1 VPRLRQATSRR
12 RLALAT
18 TPSIWP
24 VETGLRGRRALVTA
38 ASRGLGFASARA
50 LAAEGCRV
58 AISSSNEERIQ
69 AAAETL
75 RKEGHD
81 VVARVADLKQA
92 DQCRDLVEWATATL
106 GGLEVLVNNTRGPIL
121 GSVAELDDAAW
132 AEAINLVLM
141 SAVRLTRAS
150 LPALRRGRGSIVNLT
165 SIAAHQP
172 VDNLVLSNAL
182 RPAVVAMGK
191 TLAKEAAPEV
201 RVNSILTGR
210 FETDRI
216 VEENRHQASRLGVDP
231 KEYTARS
238 IRNIPLGRHGRPDEL
253 AAAVAFLAGDAAS
266 FITGATLSVDGGEYA
281 GLF

>member
-1 VPRLRQATSRR
+1 
-12 RLALAT
+12 
-18 TPSIWP
+18 

-58 AISSSNEERIQ
+58 AISSSDEDRIQ
-69 AAAETL
+69 TAARKL
-75 RKEGHD
+75 REEGHD
-81 VVARVADLKQA
+81 VVARVADLRQA
-92 DQCRDLVEWATATL
+92 DQCRDLVEWAITTL
-106 GGLEVLVNNTRGPIL
+106 GGLDVLVNNTRGPVL
-121 GSVAELDDAAW
+121 GSVAELDDQAW
-132 AEAINLVLM
+132 AEAIDLVLM

-150 LPALRRGRGSIVNLT
+150 LPALRRDRGAIINLT

-216 VEENRHQASRLGVDP
+216 VEENRHQASKLGLDP
-231 KEYTARS
+231 KDFTARS

-253 AAAVAFLAGDAAS
+253 AAAVVFLAGDAAS
-266 FITGATLSVDGGEYA
+266 FITGTTLAVDGGEYA

>member
-1 VPRLRQATSRR
+1 M
-12 RLALAT
+12 
-18 TPSIWP
+18 
-24 VETGLRGRRALVTA
+24 TA

-50 LAAEGCRV
+50 LAAEGCHV
-58 AISSSNEERIQ
+58 AISSSNEQRIE
-69 AAAETL
+69 AAADAL
-75 RKEGHD
+75 RREGHD
-81 VVARVADLKQA
+81 VVARVADLRQA
-92 DQCRDLVEWATATL
+92 DQCRDLVEWAITSL

-121 GSVAELDDAAW
+121 GSVAELGDDAW

-150 LPALRRGRGSIVNLT
+150 LPALRRSRGAIVNLT

-182 RPAVVAMGK
+182 RPAVVAIGK

-216 VEENRHQASRLGVDP
+216 VEENRNQASRLGIDP
-231 KEYTARS
+231 AEYADRT
-238 IRNIPLGRHGRPDEL
+238 IRNIPLGRHGRPNEL
-253 AAAVAFLAGDAAS
+253 AAAVVFLAGDGAS
-266 FITGATLSVDGGEYA
+266 FITGATLSVDGGEYG

>member
-1 VPRLRQATSRR
+1 M
-12 RLALAT
+12 
-18 TPSIWP
+18 
-24 VETGLRGRRALVTA
+24 TA
-38 ASRGLGFASARA
+38 ASRGLGLASARA

-58 AISSSNEERIQ
+58 AISSSDEDRIQ
-69 AAAETL
+69 TAARKL
-75 RKEGHD
+75 REEGHD
-81 VVARVADLKQA
+81 VVARVADLRQA
-92 DQCRDLVEWATATL
+92 DQCRDLVEWATTTL
-106 GGLEVLVNNTRGPIL
+106 GGLDVLVNNTRGPVL
-121 GSVAELDDAAW
+121 GSVVELDDQAW

-150 LPALRRGRGSIVNLT
+150 LPALRRDRGAIVNLT

-216 VEENRHQASRLGVDP
+216 VEENRHQASKLGLDP
-231 KEYTARS
+231 KEFTARS
-238 IRNIPLGRHGRPDEL
+238 IRNIPLGRHGRPAEL
-253 AAAVAFLAGDAAS
+253 AAAVVFLAGDAAS
-266 FITGATLSVDGGEYA
+266 FITGTTLAVDGGEYA

>member
-1 VPRLRQATSRR
+1 M
-12 RLALAT
+12 
-18 TPSIWP
+18 
-24 VETGLRGRRALVTA
+24 TA

-58 AISSSNEERIQ
+58 AISSSDAQRIE
-69 AAAETL
+69 AAASAL
-75 RKEGHD
+75 RDQGYD
-81 VVARVADLKQA
+81 VVAQVADVRQA
-92 DQCRDLVEWATATL
+92 DQCRDLVAWATAAL

-121 GSVAELDDAAW
+121 GSVAELDDQAW
-132 AEAINLVLM
+132 ADAVNLVLM

-150 LPALRRGRGSIVNLT
+150 LPTLRRGGGAIVNLT

-216 VEENRHQASRLGVDP
+216 REENRHQALKLGVDLSDF
-231 KEYTARS
+231 TAAS
-238 IRNIPLGRHGRPDEL
+238 IGNIPLGRHGRPEEL
-253 AAAVAFLAGDAAS
+253 AAAVVFLAGDAAS
-266 FITGATLSVDGGEYA
+266 FITGTTLAVDGGEYR

>member
-1 VPRLRQATSRR
+1 M
-12 RLALAT
+12 
-18 TPSIWP
+18 
-24 VETGLRGRRALVTA
+24 TA
-38 ASRGLGFASARA
+38 ASRGLGYASARA

-58 AISSSNEERIQ
+58 AIASSDEDRIQ
-69 AAAETL
+69 AAASAL
-75 RKEGHD
+75 RDEGYD
-81 VVARVADLKQA
+81 VVARVADLRQA
-92 DQCRDLVEWATATL
+92 DQCRDLVDWATATL

-121 GSVAELDDAAW
+121 GSVAELDDQAW
-132 AEAINLVLM
+132 AEAVNLVLM

-150 LPALRRGRGSIVNLT
+150 LPTLRRSAGAIVNLT

-216 VEENRHQASRLGVDP
+216 VEENRHQALKLGVDP
-231 KEYTARS
+231 SEFTAAS
-238 IRNIPLGRHGRPDEL
+238 IRNIPLGRHGRPEEL
-253 AAAVAFLAGDAAS
+253 AAAVVFLAGDAAS
-266 FITGATLSVDGGEYA
+266 FITGTTLAVDGGEYR

>member
-1 VPRLRQATSRR
+1 
-12 RLALAT
+12 
-18 TPSIWP
+18 
-24 VETGLRGRRALVTA
+24 
-38 ASRGLGFASARA
+38 
-50 LAAEGCRV
+50 V
-58 AISSSNEERIQ
+58 AIASSNEERIQ
-69 AAAETL
+69 AAANTL
-75 RKEGHD
+75 RREGYD
-81 VVARVADLKQA
+81 VVARVADLRQA

-132 AEAINLVLM
+132 ADAINLVLM
-141 SAVRLTRAS
+141 SAVRMTRAS
-150 LPALRRGRGSIVNLT
+150 LPALRRGRGAIVNLT

-191 TLAKEAAPEV
+191 TLAKEAAPDV

-216 VEENRHQASRLGVDP
+216 VEENRHQANRLGVDP
-231 KEYTARS
+231 KEFTARS

-253 AAAVAFLAGDAAS
+253 AAAVVFLAGDAAS

>member
-1 VPRLRQATSRR
+1 
-12 RLALAT
+12 
-18 TPSIWP
+18 
-24 VETGLRGRRALVTA
+24 LVTA
-38 ASRGLGFASARA
+38 ASKGLGLASARA

-58 AISSSNEERIQ
+58 AISSSNEQRIQ
-69 AAAETL
+69 AAGETL
-75 RKEGHD
+75 RKEGYD

-141 SAVRLTRAS
+141 SAVSLTRAS
-150 LPALRRGRGSIVNLT
+150 LPALRRGRGAIVNLT

-216 VEENRHQASRLGVDP
+216 KEENRGQALRLGVDP
-231 KEYTARS
+231 AEFTARS
-238 IRNIPLGRHGRPDEL
+238 LRNIPLGRHGRPDEL
-253 AAAVAFLAGDAAS
+253 AAAVVFLAGDAAS
-266 FITGATLSVDGGEYA
+266 FITGATLSVDGGEYR

>member
-1 VPRLRQATSRR
+1 
-12 RLALAT
+12 
-18 TPSIWP
+18 
-24 VETGLRGRRALVTA
+24 VETGLQGRRALVTA

-58 AISSSNEERIQ
+58 AISSSDEQRIQ
-69 AAAETL
+69 AAAGAL
-75 RKEGHD
+75 RKEGYD
-81 VVARVADLKQA
+81 VVARVADVRQA
-92 DQCRDLVEWATATL
+92 DQCRDLVEWATGTL
-106 GGLEVLVNNTRGPIL
+106 GGLEA
-121 GSVAELDDAAW
+121 VAELDDHAW
-132 AEAINLVLM
+132 AEAFNLVLM

-150 LPALRRGRGSIVNLT
+150 LPALRRKRGAIVNLT

-172 VDNLVLSNAL
+172 VDNLVLSNAF

-216 VEENRHQASRLGVDP
+216 REENRHQAIKLGVDP
-231 KEYTARS
+231 KEFTSRS

-253 AAAVAFLAGDAAS
+253 AAAVVFLAGDGAS
-266 FITGATLSVDGGEYA
+266 FITGATLSVDGGEYG

>member
-1 VPRLRQATSRR
+1 
-12 RLALAT
+12 
-18 TPSIWP
+18 

-58 AISSSNEERIQ
+58 VISSSDEQRIRT
-69 AAAETL
+69 AAEGL
-75 RKEGHD
+75 REEGHD
-81 VVARVADLKQA
+81 VVARVADLRQA

-106 GGLEVLVNNTRGPIL
+106 GGLDVLVNNTRGPIL

-132 AEAINLVLM
+132 ADAINLVLM

-150 LPALRRGRGSIVNLT
+150 LPALRRGRGAIVNLT

-216 VEENRHQASRLGVDP
+216 VEENRHQATRLGVDP
-231 KEYTARS
+231 REFTARS
-238 IRNIPLGRHGRPDEL
+238 IRNIPLARHGRPDEL
-253 AAAVAFLAGDAAS
+253 AAAVVFLAGDGSS
-266 FITGATLSVDGGEYA
+266 FITGTTLSVDGGEYG

>member
-1 VPRLRQATSRR
+1 
-12 RLALAT
+12 
-18 TPSIWP
+18 
-24 VETGLRGRRALVTA
+24 VETGLQGRRALVTA
-38 ASRGLGFASARA
+38 ASRGLGFAPARA

-58 AISSSNEERIQ
+58 VISSSSAERIE
-69 AAAETL
+69 AAADAL

-81 VVARVADLKQA
+81 VVARVADLRQA
-92 DQCRDLVEWATATL
+92 DQCHDLVEWTTATL

-121 GSVAELDDAAW
+121 GGVSELDDDAW
-132 AEAINLVLM
+132 VEAINLVLM

-182 RPAVVAMGK
+182 RPAVVAVGK

-216 VEENRHQASRLGVDP
+216 KEENRGQAIKLGVDP
-231 KEYTARS
+231 TEFTARS

-253 AAAVAFLAGDAAS
+253 AAAVVFLAGDAAS
-266 FITGATLSVDGGEYA
+266 FITGTTLSVDGGEYG

>member
-1 VPRLRQATSRR
+1 
-12 RLALAT
+12 
-18 TPSIWP
+18 
-24 VETGLRGRRALVTA
+24 VTA

-58 AISSSNEERIQ
+58 AISSSDEARLQ
-69 AAAETL
+69 AAAEAL
-75 RKEGHD
+75 RQGGHD
-81 VVARVADLKQA
+81 VVARVADLRRA
-92 DQCRDLVEWATATL
+92 DQCRDLVAWATEIL

-121 GSVAELDDAAW
+121 GTVAELDDQAW
-132 AEAINLVLM
+132 TDAFNLVLM
-141 SAVRLTRAS
+141 SAVRLTRES
-150 LPALRRGRGSIVNLT
+150 LPALRRHRGAIVNLT

-216 VEENRHQASRLGVDP
+216 VEENRHQAIKLGVDP
-231 KEYTARS
+231 KDFTARS
-238 IRNIPLGRHGRPDEL
+238 LRNIPLGRHGRPDEL
-253 AAAVAFLAGDAAS
+253 AAAVVFLAGDAAS
-266 FITGATLSVDGGEYA
+266 FITGTTLSVDGGEYA

>member
-1 VPRLRQATSRR
+1 
-12 RLALAT
+12 
-18 TPSIWP
+18 
-24 VETGLRGRRALVTA
+24 VTA

-58 AISSSNEERIQ
+58 AISSSDEQRIQ
-69 AAAETL
+69 AAASAL
-75 RKEGHD
+75 RDEGYD
-81 VVARVADLKQA
+81 VAARVADIRQA
-92 DQCRDLVEWATATL
+92 DQCRDLVAWATATL
-106 GGLEVLVNNTRGPIL
+106 GGLEVLVNNTRGPLL
-121 GSVAELDDAAW
+121 GSVAELDDQAW
-132 AEAINLVLM
+132 VEAVNLVLM
-141 SAVRLTRAS
+141 SAVRLTRAA
-150 LPALRRGRGSIVNLT
+150 LPTLRRGGGAIVNLT

-216 VEENRHQASRLGVDP
+216 REENRHQALKLGVDL
-231 KEYTARS
+231 KEFTAAS
-238 IRNIPLGRHGRPDEL
+238 IRNIPLGRHGRPEEL
-253 AAAVAFLAGDAAS
+253 AAAVVFLAGDAAS
-266 FITGATLSVDGGEYA
+266 FITGTTLAVDGGEYR

>member
-1 VPRLRQATSRR
+1 
-12 RLALAT
+12 
-18 TPSIWP
+18 
-24 VETGLRGRRALVTA
+24 VTA

-58 AISSSNEERIQ
+58 AISSSDENRIQ
-69 AAAETL
+69 TAARKL
-75 RKEGHD
+75 REEGHD
-81 VVARVADLKQA
+81 VVARVTDLRQA
-92 DQCRDLVEWATATL
+92 DQCRDLVEWAITTL
-106 GGLEVLVNNTRGPIL
+106 GGLDVLVNNTRGPVL
-121 GSVAELDDAAW
+121 GSVAELDDQAW

-150 LPALRRGRGSIVNLT
+150 LPALRRDRGAIINLT

-216 VEENRHQASRLGVDP
+216 VEENRHQASKLGLDP
-231 KEYTARS
+231 KDFTARS

-253 AAAVAFLAGDAAS
+253 AAAVVFLAGDAAS
-266 FITGATLSVDGGEYA
+266 FITGTTLSVDGGEYG

>member
-1 VPRLRQATSRR
+1 MD
-12 RLALAT
+12 
-18 TPSIWP
+18 
-24 VETGLRGRRALVTA
+24 TGLRGRRALVTA
-38 ASRGLGFASARA
+38 ASRGLGLATARA

-58 AISSSNEERIQ
+58 AISSSDEKRIE
-69 AAAETL
+69 AAAQAL
-75 RKEGHD
+75 REEGHE
-81 VVARVADLKQA
+81 VVARVADVRRP
-92 DQCRDLVEWATATL
+92 DQCRELVEWAIATL
-106 GGLEVLVNNTRGPIL
+106 GGLDVLVNNTRGPTF
-121 GSVAELDDAAW
+121 GTVADLDDRAW
-132 AEAINLVLM
+132 TEAFNLVLM

-150 LPALRRGRGSIVNLT
+150 LPALARTRGAIVNLT

-216 VEENRHQASRLGVDP
+216 VEENRHQALKLGIDP
-231 KEYTARS
+231 AEVAARS
-238 IRNIPLGRHGRPDEL
+238 IRNIPLGRYGRPEEL
-253 AAAVAFLAGDAAS
+253 AAAVVFLAGDSAS
-266 FITGATLSVDGGEYA
+266 FITGTTLAVDGGEYC

>member
-1 VPRLRQATSRR
+1 M
-12 RLALAT
+12 
-18 TPSIWP
+18 
-24 VETGLRGRRALVTA
+24 TA

-58 AISSSNEERIQ
+58 AISSSDEDRIQ
-69 AAAETL
+69 AAAREL
-75 RKEGHD
+75 RDEGYD
-81 VVARVADLKQA
+81 VVARVADVRQA
-92 DQCRDLVEWATATL
+92 DQCRDLVAWATATL

-121 GSVAELDDAAW
+121 GSVAELDDQAW
-132 AEAINLVLM
+132 AETVNLVLM
-141 SAVRLTRAS
+141 SAVHLTRAS
-150 LPALRRGRGSIVNLT
+150 LPMLRGGGGAIVNLT

-216 VEENRHQASRLGVDP
+216 REENRGQAIKLGVDP
-231 KEYTARS
+231 REFTARS
-238 IRNIPLGRHGRPDEL
+238 IRSIPLGRHGRPDEL
-253 AAAVAFLAGDAAS
+253 AAAVVFLAGDAAS
-266 FITGATLSVDGGEYA
+266 FITGATLAVDGGEYR

>member
-1 VPRLRQATSRR
+1 
-12 RLALAT
+12 
-18 TPSIWP
+18 
-24 VETGLRGRRALVTA
+24 
-38 ASRGLGFASARA
+38 
-50 LAAEGCRV
+50 
-58 AISSSNEERIQ
+58 
-69 AAAETL
+69 
-75 RKEGHD
+75 
-81 VVARVADLKQA
+81 
-92 DQCRDLVEWATATL
+92 
-106 GGLEVLVNNTRGPIL
+106 
-121 GSVAELDDAAW
+121 
-132 AEAINLVLM
+132 VLM

-150 LPALRRGRGSIVNLT
+150 LPALRRDRGAIVNLT

-216 VEENRHQASRLGVDP
+216 KEENRGQAMKLGVDP
-231 KEYTARS
+231 AEFTARS

-253 AAAVAFLAGDAAS
+253 AAAVVFLAGDAAS

>member
-1 VPRLRQATSRR
+1 M
-12 RLALAT
+12 
-18 TPSIWP
+18 
-24 VETGLRGRRALVTA
+24 
-38 ASRGLGFASARA
+38 
-50 LAAEGCRV
+50 

-69 AAAETL
+69 AAARTL
-75 RKEGHD
+75 REEGHD
-81 VVARVADLKQA
+81 VVARVADLRQA
-92 DQCRDLVEWATATL
+92 DQCRDLVTWATATL
-106 GGLEVLVNNTRGPIL
+106 GDLEVLVNNTRGPIL
-121 GSVAELDDAAW
+121 GTVAELDDQAW
-132 AEAINLVLM
+132 AEAFNLVLM

-150 LPALRRGRGSIVNLT
+150 LPTLRRGRGAIVNLT

-216 VEENRHQASRLGVDP
+216 LEENRHQAIKLGVDP
-231 KEYTARS
+231 KEFTARS
-238 IRNIPLGRHGRPDEL
+238 IRNIPLGRHGRPEEL
-253 AAAVAFLAGDAAS
+253 AAAVVFLASDAAS
-266 FITGATLSVDGGEYA
+266 FITGTTLAVDGGEYG

>member
-1 VPRLRQATSRR
+1 
-12 RLALAT
+12 
-18 TPSIWP
+18 
-24 VETGLRGRRALVTA
+24 
-38 ASRGLGFASARA
+38 
-50 LAAEGCRV
+50 
-58 AISSSNEERIQ
+58 
-69 AAAETL
+69 
-75 RKEGHD
+75 
-81 VVARVADLKQA
+81 
-92 DQCRDLVEWATATL
+92 
-106 GGLEVLVNNTRGPIL
+106 
-121 GSVAELDDAAW
+121 
-132 AEAINLVLM
+132 M
-141 SAVRLTRAS
+141 SAVRLTRDS
-150 LPALRRGRGSIVNLT
+150 LPALRRGGGAVVNLT

-216 VEENRHQASRLGVDP
+216 REENRHQAITLGVDP

-253 AAAVAFLAGDAAS
+253 AAAVVFLAGDAAS
-266 FITGATLSVDGGEYA
+266 FITGTTLSVDGGEYR

>member
-1 VPRLRQATSRR
+1 
-12 RLALAT
+12 
-18 TPSIWP
+18 

-50 LAAEGCRV
+50 LAIEGCRV
-58 AISSSNEERIQ
+58 AISSSDDRRIE
-69 AAAETL
+69 AAAKAL
-75 RKEGHD
+75 RSEGYD
-81 VVARVADLKQA
+81 VVARVADVRQP
-92 DQCRDLVEWATATL
+92 DQCRDLVEWAVTTL

-121 GSVAELDDAAW
+121 GTVAELDDQAW
-132 AEAINLVLM
+132 AEAFNLVFM

-150 LPALRRGRGSIVNLT
+150 LPALRRGGGAVVNLT

-216 VEENRHQASRLGVDP
+216 VEENRHQAIKLGVDP
-231 KEYTARS
+231 REYTARS
-238 IRNIPLGRHGRPDEL
+238 VRNIPLGRHGRPDEL
-253 AAAVAFLAGDAAS
+253 AAAVVFLAGDAAS
-266 FITGATLSVDGGEYA
+266 FITGTTLAVDGGEYR